1 MNNFIQIPRTFFIDG
16 TKIVEQVAGLRFV
29 VYDTKTGETEFQ
41 DYYHSDDVIDGKQVI
56 YIPLKNQTITYGQ
69 ITFADAPWLP
79 ENDYPITF
87 ILDEIIKRS
96 RKYLYIAPEE
106 ETIFKIQVLIA
117 ISSWFLDS
125 IFPLSAPEKIA
136 GLIGIVGTSG
146 GGKKRFLTLMREIAY
161 RPVYVLNTTKIP
173 SLFRLVEPWGNATLC
188 IDEADQKDTGSESE
202 IIQFLNGRYDGTPI
216 PRYNSTTQKNDIFRS
231 FGLTIIALRRMPK
244 DEGLASRL
252 IKINATISPIE
263 LPEVADTTM
272 SDDFRDVRN
281 YLLYLRLK
289 YYNKLKFINK
299 TGLPVEHSWRGRE
312 ALTLIKTLAQVDP
325 KLNDVLYQFSEE
337 LTRREVINLSQTWD
351 GVILNEIYNFITD
364 ENVNSELMQNGIIFY
379 KEYHNKND
387 EIKFYP
393 LNLSYLS
400 EKLREGASEIKRSLV
415 QFKIDVI
422 ERAYLNGGRF
432 RGILLFKYPTDINR
446 IFMRYVPEYEKGYIL
461 NVFDKIKFTQSTL
474 DQNGTHGPDG
484 TPIYVSEGSNINN
497 NINNN
502 IIKENNSNNNYNN
515 YNEPVN
521 NNSNDIHIAG
531 PSVPYGPCVPLPKD
545 RSDFY
550 LDILNKIKINLKFDR
565 PKSERIVEREF
576 LNVKNFIKYTFEL
589 NDEEVI
595 EVINYWQLN
604 NLIKIINNEIILTEV
619 SSNDH

>member
-1 MNNFIQIPRTFFIDG
+1 MGDFIQIPKTFFIDG
-16 TKIVEQVAGLRFV
+16 IKIVEQVAGLRYV
-29 VYDTKTGETEFQ
+29 VYDTKTGETEFE
-41 DYYHSDDVIDGKQVI
+41 DYYPSDNVIDGKQVI
-56 YIPLKNQTITYGQ
+56 YIPLNNQTINYGQ
-69 ITFADAPWLP
+69 ITLPDAPWLL
-79 ENDYPITF
+79 ENDYPISF
-87 ILDEIIKRS
+87 LLDEIIKRS
-96 RKYLYIAPEE
+96 KKYLYIAPEE
-106 ETIFKIQVLIA
+106 ETIFKIQDLIA

-125 IFPLSAPEKIA
+125 IFPLSVPEKVA

-146 GGKKRFLTLMREIAY
+146 GGKKRFLTLMRQIAY

-173 SLFRLVEPWGNATLC
+173 SLFRLVEPWRSATLC

-231 FGLTIIALRRMPK
+231 FGLTILALRRMPK

-263 LPEVADTTM
+263 LPEVADISM

-289 YYNKLKFINK
+289 YYDKLKFINI

-312 ALTLIKTLAQVDP
+312 ALTLIKTLSLIDS
-325 KLNDVLYQFSEE
+325 KLNDLLYQFSEE
-337 LTRREVINLSQTWD
+337 LTKREVINLSQTWD

-364 ENVNSELMQNGIIFY
+364 ENVNSDIKQNGIIFY
-379 KEYHNKND
+379 KEYSNKNN
-387 EIKFYP
+387 EIKIYP
-393 LNLSYLS
+393 LNLSYLA
-400 EKLREGASEIKRSLV
+400 EKLREGASEIKRSLA

-422 ERAYLNGGRF
+422 ERTYLNGKRV
-432 RGILLFKYPTDINR
+432 RSILLFKYPMDTDR

-484 TPIYVSEGSNINN
+484 TPIYVREDSNITN
-497 NINNN
+497 NINN
-502 IIKENNSNNNYNN
+502 IIKENVSNNNYNK
-515 YNEPVN
+515 YNELSN
-521 NNSNDIHIAG
+521 NNSSNTYIVG
-531 PSVPYGPCVPLPKD
+531 PSVPSGPLPKD

-550 LDILNKIKINLKFDR
+550 LDILDKIKITLKFDR
-565 PKSERIVEREF
+565 PESERIVEREF

-595 EVINYWQLN
+595 EVINYWQSN
-604 NLIKIINNEIILTEV
+604 NLIKIINNEIILKEV

>member
-1 MNNFIQIPRTFFIDG
+1 MGDFIQIPKTFFIDNG
-16 TKIVEQVAGLRFV
+16 KIVEQVADLRYV
-29 VYDTKTGETEFQ
+29 VYDTKTGETEFE
-41 DYYHSDDVIDGKQVI
+41 DYYPSDNVIDGKQVV
-56 YIPLKNQTITYGQ
+56 YIPLNNQTINYGQ
-69 ITFADAPWLP
+69 ITLPDAPWLP
-79 ENDYPITF
+79 ENDYPISF
-87 ILDEIIKRS
+87 LLDEIIKKS
-96 RKYLYIAPEE
+96 KKYLYIAPEE
-106 ETIFKIQVLIA
+106 EIIFKIQVLIA

-125 IFPLSAPEKIA
+125 IFPLSVPEKVA

-146 GGKKRFLTLMREIAY
+146 GGKKRFLTLMRQIAY

-231 FGLTIIALRRMPK
+231 FGLTILALRRMPK

-272 SDDFRDVRN
+272 SDDFREIRN
-281 YLLYLRLK
+281 YLLYLRLN
-289 YYNKLKFINK
+289 YYYKLKFINI

-312 ALTLIKTLAQVDP
+312 ALTLIKTLSLIDP
-325 KLNDVLYQFSEE
+325 KLNDLLYQFSEE
-337 LTRREVINLSQTWD
+337 LTKREVINLSQTWD

-364 ENVNSELMQNGIIFY
+364 ENVNSDIKQNGIIFY
-379 KEYHNKND
+379 KEYSNKNN
-387 EIKFYP
+387 EIKIYP
-393 LNLSYLS
+393 LNLSYLA
-400 EKLREGASEIKRSLV
+400 EKLREGASEIKRSLA

-422 ERAYLNGGRF
+422 ERTYLNGKRV
-432 RGILLFKYPTDINR
+432 RSILLFKYIMDTDR

-474 DQNGTHGPDG
+474 DQNGTHRTEG
-484 TPIYVSEGSNINN
+484 TPIYVREDSNITN

-502 IIKENNSNNNYNN
+502 IIKENASNNNYNK
-515 YNEPVN
+515 YNELSN
-521 NNSNDIHIAG
+521 NNSSDTYIAV
-531 PSVPYGPCVPLPKD
+531 PSVPLSKD
-545 RSDFY
+545 RGDFY
-550 LDILNKIKINLKFDR
+550 LDILDKIKINLKFDR
-565 PKSERIVEREF
+565 PESERIVEREF

-595 EVINYWQLN
+595 EVINYWQIN
-604 NLIKIINNEIILTEV
+604 NLIKIINNEIILREV

>member
-1 MNNFIQIPRTFFIDG
+1 MSDFIHIHRTFFIDG
-16 TKIVEQVAGLRFV
+16 TKIVEQVAGLRYV
-29 VYDTKTGETEFQ
+29 VYDTKTGETDFVN
-41 DYYHSDDVIDGKQVI
+41 YYPSEEVIDGKQVV
-56 YIPLKNQTITYGQ
+56 YMPLDNATITYGQ
-69 ITFADAPWLP
+69 ITLADAPWLP
-79 ENDYPITF
+79 ENNYSITF
-87 ILDEIIKRS
+87 ILDEIIKRAE
-96 RKYLYIAPEE
+96 KYLYIAPEE
-106 ETIFKIQVLIA
+106 KTVFKIQVLLA
-117 ISSWFLDS
+117 MSSWFLDS
-125 IFPLSAPEKIA
+125 IFPLSAPEKVA

-146 GGKKRFLTLMREIAY
+146 GGKKRFLTLMRQIAY

-173 SLFRLVEPWGNATLC
+173 SLFRLVEPWGSATLC
-188 IDEADQKDTGSESE
+188 VDEADQKDTGSDSE
-202 IIQFLNGRYDGTPI
+202 IVQFLNGRYDGTPI
-216 PRYNSTTQKNDIFRS
+216 PRYNSTIQRNEIFRS
-231 FGLTIIALRRMPK
+231 FGLTVVALRRMPK
-244 DEGLASRL
+244 DEGLVSRL

-263 LPEVADTTM
+263 LPEVADATM
-272 SDDFRDVRN
+272 SDDFREIRN

-289 YYNKLKFINK
+289 YYDKLKFINK

-312 ALTLIKTLAQVDP
+312 ALTLIKTLAQIDP

-351 GVILNEIYNFITD
+351 GVILNEIYNFIID

-432 RGILLFKYPTDINR
+432 RGILLFRYPTDINR

-461 NVFDKIKFTQSTL
+461 NVFDKLKYVQSTL

-484 TPIYVSEGSNINN
+484 TPIYVSEGSTTNNINN
-497 NINNN
+497 NIN
-502 IIKENNSNNNYNN
+502 KENNSNNNYN
-515 YNEPVN
+515 ELVN
-521 NNSNDIHIAG
+521 NNSNDTHIAG
-531 PSVPYGPCVPLPKD
+531 LSVPSVPLPKD

-550 LDILNKIKINLKFDR
+550 LDILNKIKITLKFDR
-565 PKSERIVEREF
+565 PESERIVEREF

-589 NDEEVI
+589 NDEKAI
-595 EVINYWQLN
+595 EIINYWQSN

-619 SSNDH
+619 SSNEH

>member
-1 MNNFIQIPRTFFIDG
+1 MGDFIQIPKTFFIDNG
-16 TKIVEQVAGLRFV
+16 KIVEQVADLRFV
-29 VYDTKTGETEFQ
+29 VYDTKTGETDFVNF
-41 DYYHSDDVIDGKQVI
+41 YPSDNVIDGKQVI
-56 YIPLKNQTITYGQ
+56 YIPLNNQTITYGQ
-69 ITFADAPWLP
+69 ITLPDAPWLP

-87 ILDEIIKRS
+87 ILNEIIKRAK
-96 RKYLYIAPEE
+96 KYLYIAPEE
-106 ETIFKIQVLIA
+106 ETMFKIQVLIA

-125 IFPLSAPEKIA
+125 IFPLSTPEKVA

-146 GGKKRFLTLMREIAY
+146 GGKKRFLTLMRQIAY

-173 SLFRLVEPWGNATLC
+173 SLFRLVEPWGSATLC
-188 IDEADQKDTGSESE
+188 VDEADQKDTGSDSE
-202 IIQFLNGRYDGTPI
+202 IVQFLNGRYDGTPI
-216 PRYNSTTQKNDIFRS
+216 PRYNSTIQRNEIFRS
-231 FGLTIIALRRMPK
+231 FGLTVVALRRMPK
-244 DEGLASRL
+244 DEGLVSRL

-263 LPEVADTTM
+263 LPEVADATM
-272 SDDFRDVRN
+272 SDDFREIRN

-289 YYNKLKFINK
+289 YYDKLKFINK

-312 ALTLIKTLAQVDP
+312 ALTLIKTLAQIDP

-351 GVILNEIYNFITD
+351 GVILNEIYNFIID

-432 RGILLFKYPTDINR
+432 RGILLFRYPTDINR

-461 NVFDKIKFTQSTL
+461 NVFDKLKYVQSTL

-484 TPIYVSEGSNINN
+484 TPIYVSEGSINN

-502 IIKENNSNNNYNN
+502 INKENNSNNNYNN

-521 NNSNDIHIAG
+521 NNSGDTHIAG
-531 PSVPYGPCVPLPKD
+531 LSVPSVPLPKD

-550 LDILNKIKINLKFDR
+550 LDILNKIKITLKFDR
-565 PKSERIVEREF
+565 PESERIVEREF

-589 NDEEVI
+589 NDEKAI
-595 EVINYWQLN
+595 EIINYWQSN

-619 SSNDH
+619 SSNEH

>member
-1 MNNFIQIPRTFFIDG
+1 MGDFIHIPKTFFIDG
-16 TKIVEQVAGLRFV
+16 TKIVEQVAGLRYV
-29 VYDTKTGETEFQ
+29 IYNTITGETEFE
-41 DYYHSDDVIDGKQVI
+41 DYYPSDNVIDGKQVI
-56 YIPLKNQTITYGQ
+56 YIPLNNQTINYGQ
-69 ITFADAPWLP
+69 ITLPDAPRLP
-79 ENDYPITF
+79 ENDYPISF
-87 ILDEIIKRS
+87 LLDEIIKRS
-96 RKYLYIAPEE
+96 KKYLYIAPEE

-125 IFPLSAPEKIA
+125 IFPLSVPEKVA

-146 GGKKRFLTLMREIAY
+146 GGKKRFLTLMRQIAY

-231 FGLTIIALRRMPK
+231 FGLTILALRRMPK

-263 LPEVADTTM
+263 LPEVADISM

-289 YYNKLKFINK
+289 YYDKLKFINI

-312 ALTLIKTLAQVDP
+312 ALTLIKTLAQIDP
-325 KLNDVLYQFSEE
+325 KLNDLLYQFSEE
-337 LTRREVINLSQTWD
+337 LTKREVINLSQTWD

-364 ENVNSELMQNGIIFY
+364 ENVNSDIKQNGIIFY
-379 KEYHNKND
+379 KEYSNKNN
-387 EIKFYP
+387 EIKIYP
-393 LNLSYLS
+393 LNLSYLA
-400 EKLREGASEIKRSLV
+400 EKLKEGASEIKRSLA

-422 ERAYLNGGRF
+422 ERNYINGKRV
-432 RGILLFKYPTDINR
+432 RSVLVFKYPKDIDR
-446 IFMRYVPEYEKGYIL
+446 MFMRYIPEYEKGYLL
-461 NVFDKIKFTQSTL
+461 NVFDKIKITQSTL
-474 DQNGTHGPDG
+474 DHGTHGPDG
-484 TPIYVSEGSNINN
+484 TDGPPMYVSEGSTTTN
-497 NINNN
+497 NNN
-502 IIKENNSNNNYNN
+502 IINNTNTNNNNNKYNKLIN
-515 YNEPVN
+515 N
-521 NNSNDIHIAG
+521 NNSDAYIGG
-531 PSVPYGPCVPLPKD
+531 PSVPSGPSGPSKD
-545 RSDFY
+545 KSDFY
-550 LDILNKIKINLKFDR
+550 LDILNKIKNSLKFDK
-565 PKSERIVEREF
+565 PISERIVEREF
-576 LNVKNFIKYTFEL
+576 LNVKNFIKYTFDL
-589 NDEEVI
+589 KDEEVI
-595 EVINYWQLN
+595 EVINYWQSN